1 MNRRT
6 VLRIHLL
13 DFVDAIVDDR
23 TVTKEVIVTRNP
35 EIVDVSVMVFDAHL
49 SDSIQRVVGIRQ
61 GLKAEVVASGNVR
74 SDGFREP
81 THGALERS
89 PVAVREVVQG
99 APERHGLAKRTGS
112 PPRWARGACGRK
124 SSGWVRRE
132 SSRSFPEHAS
142 PMAARRPCRSF
153 PRFDGCI
160 ASEPATERC

>member
-49 SDSIQRVVGIRQ
+49 SDSIQRVVGTRQ

-89 PVAVREVVQG
+89 PVAAREGVQG
-99 APERHGLAKRTGS
+99 PPEAFLQQS
-112 PPRWARGACGRK
+112 QVRGRAC
-124 SSGWVRRE
+124 RR
-132 SSRSFPEHAS
+132 
-142 PMAARRPCRSF
+142 
-153 PRFDGCI
+153 
-160 ASEPATERC
+160 